1 MLLSLVTGQ
10 VFGTELTEQAAPD
23 PEVTPA
29 LTFDTILDASFP
41 ELVPTPATSGAS
53 DLGPVELGWIYS
65 PQNPWSNDSSPIDW
79 PEGAGPLLIEQASAE
94 IVVPPFKRWQPPVQ
108 LIPLAML
115 TSDEPG
121 SPFAAWTK
129 ERWLR
134 AAAGA
139 RDWTKRFT
147 LGVRYVTGNSDE
159 RTANVQAD
167 FERIGTS
174 NNTQVQIGGQFGES
188 NGVRGSNRWFAT
200 GTSDF
205 NTPSNWIYFLKHMN
219 EYDEFQNLDYRG
231 TYSGGMGY
239 RFYNEAKKRLIVRFG
254 PAGTLEY
261 FRAPP
266 SDRLTLDL
274 FAELETQWPLAKR
287 VQLEQKTTVYP
298 NVQNFEMFRTTTT
311 ANLVVALDEAS
322 LWALQVGVQ
331 DQYISQPN
339 AGRGPHDLW
348 TNVSIVY
355 QRK

>member
-1 MLLSLVTGQ
+1 MTLVAGQ
-10 VFGTELTEQAAPD
+10 LFGAELTEPAALAEVN
-23 PEVTPA
+23 PELASVA
-29 LTFDTILDASFP
+29 ELDADS
-41 ELVPTPATSGAS
+41 ELFLSRPDSIGATYK
-53 DLGPVELGWIYS
+53 L
-65 PQNPWSNDSSPIDW
+65 DSSDGCYDLHDPWAEDVDRL
-79 PEGAGPLLIEQASAE
+79 ELTAGTAPMMFEPKLTES
-94 IVVPPFKRWQPPVQ
+94 VVPPFKRWQPPVQ
-108 LIPLAML
+108 LIPLLML
-115 TSDEPG
+115 KDEEPM
-121 SPFAAWTK
+121 SPTAIWTK
-129 ERWLR
+129 EAWLKT
-134 AAAGA
+134 AAGT

-147 LGVRYVTGNSDE
+147 LGMRYVTGNSHE

-239 RFYNEAKKRLIVRFG
+239 RFFNADKRRLIVRFG

-261 FRAPP
+261 FHAPAT
-266 SDRLTLDL
+266 DRLTMDL
-274 FAELETQWPLAKR
+274 FAEFEAQWPITKR
-287 VQLEQKTTVYP
+287 VQYDQKTTVYP
-298 NVQNFEMFRTTTT
+298 NVQNFELFRTTTT
-311 ANLVVALDEAS
+311 ANLVIALDEGER
-322 LWALQVGVQ
+322 WALQVGVQ

-339 AGRGPHDLW
+339 TNRLPHDLW